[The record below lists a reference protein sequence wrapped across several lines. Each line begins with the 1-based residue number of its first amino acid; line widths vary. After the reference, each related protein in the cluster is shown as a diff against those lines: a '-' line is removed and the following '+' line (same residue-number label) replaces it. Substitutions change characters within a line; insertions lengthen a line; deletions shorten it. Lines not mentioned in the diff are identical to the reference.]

1 MEAKGIMSEVVQKKN
16 KPSRYYAVRTTAGRE
31 IDVAVIME
39 NRIKNLGVDV
49 RSLVIP
55 PGIKGYVIV
64 EAPGLDAVYP
74 AIKELKYVKGRTLGK
89 ITREELEK
97 LIKPKPIIEMVKE
110 GDIVEVVA
118 GPFRGM
124 KARIVAVD
132 RSKNEVT
139 LNILESEFPLPI
151 TVPGDYVKPVKKEV

>member
-1 MEAKGIMSEVVQKKN
+1 MSEKRD
-16 KPSRYYAVRTTAGRE
+16 KPSRYYAVKTTAGRE
-31 IDVAVIME
+31 IDVAVIVE
-39 NRIKNLGVDV
+39 NRVRNIHVDI
-49 RSLVIP
+49 RSIVMP

-89 ITREELEK
+89 ITRDEIEK
-97 LIKPKPIIEMVKE
+97 LVKPKPIIELIKE
-110 GDIVEVVA
+110 GDIVEVIA

-124 KARIVAVD
+124 KAKIIGVD
-132 RSKNEVT
+132 KNKNEVT

-151 TVPGDYVKPVKKEV
+151 TVPGDYVKPTRKQV